1 MFYDL
6 TKLSD
11 DEIKGSLQLKAY
23 LTICRDILTD
33 NVEKF
38 VASIF
43 RAIDYLLALDDQA
56 ARKRYF
62 NVLMTY
68 IFNAGQKLTEKEV
81 DQVVK
86 KIPEGREVVMTLAEL
101 YMKRGMEQGM
111 EKGLEEGKQLGLIEG
126 EIKGIKKVT
135 LNLIAKGYSLNEIS
149 EVTGLSKD
157 EIKKINEKH
166 H

>member
-126 EIKGIKKVT
+126 IKKVT

-149 EVTGLSKD
+149 EVTGLTKD
-157 EIKKINEKH
+157 EIEKLQGKH
-166 H
+166 Y